1 MLINCY
7 LLLSCSKKSFFANVR
22 AVMEAYCEKEPL
34 YVCLYKLAT
43 TKTHDADFF
52 TDTQIYCF
60 WPEKMFYIIDTVI
73 IMFWKKH
80 LIPFYIS
87 VDVLC
92 KKNICLDKKRSSDLS
107 CWINWHFFI
116 IDCNVRMCGNN
127 SPQSKLEMEVMVKKN
142 LI

>member
-1 MLINCY
+1 
-7 LLLSCSKKSFFANVR
+7 
-22 AVMEAYCEKEPL
+22 MEAYCENEPL
-34 YVCLYKLAT
+34 YVFLYKLAT

-92 KKNICLDKKRSSDLS
+92 KNLIKK
-107 CWINWHFFI
+107 HFFI